1 MTEFNQRFDDLH
13 TRYAASLA
21 RKFEVL
27 DTAWR
32 VFAASPHADAKR
44 RELETHVHRLAGSAL
59 AYGYERLGERARAAD
74 QLMHGWDESPPE
86 ARDAPATFAL
96 RLAAPLRQLLDELGH
111 ANAEVVARQASH
123 REALRVLLVEDDP
136 VQAMLTGAQLE
147 ARGCTVHIENS
158 TDVLWQSLT
167 RWPCHAVVLDYWLRG
182 ETATEVA
189 AMLRR
194 EPQFARIALVCF
206 SAERD
211 EQVLRAALDAGCDA
225 ALGKAE
231 GPERLLALVR
241 ACVARPERS
250 GQAFA

>member
-13 TRYAASLA
+13 TRYATSLA

-32 VFAASPHADAKR
+32 VFAASPHDDAKR